1 MRYSARDLSRA
12 RLYSVCDVISDS
24 ESSTEVIYTSQEAET
39 KNMSAE
45 IAIKDIMGR
54 DNDNRETSVIIEN
67 SNDGK
72 LLLITTYNFN

>member
-24 ESSTEVIYTSQEAET
+24 ESSTEKVIYTSHEAEIE
-39 KNMSAE
+39 NMSAE
-45 IAIKDIMGR
+45 IAIKDTMGR
-54 DNDNRETSVIIEN
+54 DNDNKETSVIIEN

-72 LLLITTYNFN
+72 LLLVTSRR

>member
-1 MRYSARDLSRA
+1 MRYSKRDLSYA
-12 RLYSVCDVISDS
+12 RLYSVYDVISDS

-39 KNMSAE
+39 KDMSAE

-54 DNDNRETSVIIEN
+54 DNDNKETSVIIEN

>member
-24 ESSTEVIYTSQEAET
+24 ESSAEEVIYKSQEAET

-54 DNDNRETSVIIEN
+54 DNDNKETSVIIEN

-72 LLLITTYNFN
+72 LLLVSSKR